1 MNGSDWKNIARLR
14 AAGNSNEV
22 SHYSFMHVFPNDG
35 VNHYRIQQTDLDGH
49 SSVSDIRLVTLMGSD
64 DSFVIL
70 KNPADNGVIELKV
83 SRNGVLI
90 LYASDGRLVYRK
102 QVVSGIVSIS
112 VKEFTKGIYFIR
124 SNGRTK
130 KIILK

>member
-1 MNGSDWKNIARLR
+1 
-14 AAGNSNEV
+14 
-22 SHYSFMHVFPNDG
+22 
-35 VNHYRIQQTDLDGH
+35 
-49 SSVSDIRLVTLMGSD
+49 MGSD